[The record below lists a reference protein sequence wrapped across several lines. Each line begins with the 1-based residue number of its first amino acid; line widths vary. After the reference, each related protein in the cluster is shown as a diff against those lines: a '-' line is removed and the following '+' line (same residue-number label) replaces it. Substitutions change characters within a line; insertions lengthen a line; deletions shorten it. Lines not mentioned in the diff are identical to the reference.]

1 MQVIKFKEYYLYH
14 KIRNV
19 NMEFFVLVHYNA
31 AFNYTISCIHPFLVQ
46 WPEETEFIA
55 VIFLSLSPCFFLL
68 LPPWP
73 TFAALSVR

>member
-14 KIRNV
+14 KIRNI

-31 AFNYTISCIHPFLVQ
+31 AFNYMISCIYPFLVQ
-46 WPEETEFIA
+46 WPEVTELMA
-55 VIFLSLSPCFFLL
+55 VIFLPLSPRFFLL

-73 TFAALSVR
+73 ASAALLAR